1 MDNKTSG
8 DTTMER
14 RDFELEELE
23 VRDDEDG
30 GQVIRGMAIPFNRS
44 SQDLGGFIERID
56 PGAVEVDGTDVV
68 MLWQHDSADP
78 ITRQSTGLKLEVR
91 KSGVFFEAQ
100 ASDFS
105 DRQLDL
111 LQRGVVKQMSFGF
124 LTLDDEWQQ
133 DTKPVRRTL
142 KKIELREISPVTWP
156 AYKQTSVKV
165 AVRSALDAGIELDSE
180 PEVVAEDTSGADA
193 LRRLK
198 LLSVDL

>member
-1 MDNKTSG
+1 
-8 DTTMER
+8 MER

-30 GQVIRGMAIPFNRS
+30 GQMIRGMAIPFNRS
-44 SQDLGGFIERID
+44 SQDLGGFVERID
-56 PGAVEVDGTDVV
+56 FGAVEVDGTDVV

-165 AVRSALDAGIELDSE
+165 AVRSALDAGIELESE

-193 LRRLK
+193 LRRLR

>member
-1 MDNKTSG
+1 MDNDTPG
-8 DTTMER
+8 DKTMER

>member
-1 MDNKTSG
+1 
-8 DTTMER
+8 MER

-78 ITRQSTGLKLEVR
+78 IPRQSTGLKLEVR

-198 LLSVDL
+198 LLSVEL

>member
-1 MDNKTSG
+1 MNNDTSG

-30 GQVIRGMAIPFNRS
+30 GQMIRGMAIPFNRS
-44 SQDLGGFIERID
+44 SQDLGGFVERID
-56 PGAVEVDGTDVV
+56 FGAVEVDGTDVV

-124 LTLDDEWQQ
+124 RTLDDEWQQ

-165 AVRSALDAGIELDSE
+165 AVRSALDAGIELESE

-193 LRRLK
+193 LRRLR

>member
-165 AVRSALDAGIELDSE
+165 AVRSSLDAGIELDSE

>member
-1 MDNKTSG
+1 
-8 DTTMER
+8 MER

-56 PGAVEVDGTDVV
+56 YGAVELDGTDVV

-180 PEVVAEDTSGADA
+180 AEVVAEDTSGADA
-193 LRRLK
+193 LRRLR

>member
-1 MDNKTSG
+1 MDNRTSG

-56 PGAVEVDGTDVV
+56 YGAVELDGTDVV

-180 PEVVAEDTSGADA
+180 AEVVAEDTSGADA
-193 LRRLK
+193 LRRLR

>member
-1 MDNKTSG
+1 
-8 DTTMER
+8 
-14 RDFELEELE
+14 
-23 VRDDEDG
+23 V
-30 GQVIRGMAIPFNRS
+30 
-44 SQDLGGFIERID
+44 
-56 PGAVEVDGTDVV
+56 VEVDGTDVV

-198 LLSVDL
+198 LLSVEL

>member
-1 MDNKTSG
+1 
-8 DTTMER
+8 MER

-68 MLWQHDSADP
+68 ML
-78 ITRQSTGLKLEVR
+78 
-91 KSGVFFEAQ
+91 
-100 ASDFS
+100 
-105 DRQLDL
+105 
-111 LQRGVVKQMSFGF
+111 
-124 LTLDDEWQQ
+124 WQQ

>member
-1 MDNKTSG
+1 
-8 DTTMER
+8 MER

-23 VRDDEDG
+23 VRQDEDG
-30 GQVIRGMAIPFNRS
+30 GQMIRGMAIPFNRS

-193 LRRLK
+193 LRRLR

>member
-1 MDNKTSG
+1 
-8 DTTMER
+8 MER

-56 PGAVEVDGTDVV
+56 SGAVEVEGTDVV

-193 LRRLK
+193 LRRLR